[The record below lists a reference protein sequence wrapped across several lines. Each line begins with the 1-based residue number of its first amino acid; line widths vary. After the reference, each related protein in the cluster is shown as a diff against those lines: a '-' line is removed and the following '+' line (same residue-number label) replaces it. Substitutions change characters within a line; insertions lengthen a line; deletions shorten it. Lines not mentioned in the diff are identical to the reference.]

1 MAAHI
6 VMVCYRHGLGSYRS
20 GGIIVVVGTAEY
32 RGSYFYG
39 GKNGKDKSTRLNG
52 NHDN

>member
-1 MAAHI
+1 MD
-6 VMVCYRHGLGSYRS
+6 SYCAVAVAN
-20 GGIIVVVGTAEY
+20 IVVVGTAEY

-39 GKNGKDKSTRLNG
+39 GKNGKDKSAQLNG